1 MSVALQRPHL
11 PRIALWVWTL
21 AVVLVTLIPGIYL
34 VVRAGQ
40 AGLGGLVQILV
51 ESRAAELLVSSLL
64 LVGAVTA
71 VACVVGVILAFLV
84 ERTDLRGRRVWRVAL
99 ALPLAVPSYVAA
111 YAWVSTVG
119 AQGFWWSVVVLGLG
133 TYPYVFLS
141 VSAALRRANQNAE
154 DVARS
159 MGLSGWAVFGRV
171 TFPHLRPSMAAGAL
185 LVALY
190 ALSDFGAVSL
200 LRYDSFTRAIF
211 MSYRASFDRTTAAV
225 LALLLM
231 ACTLAITWAEI
242 RMRGRAARS
251 DAVAHRTQQ
260 PLLLGAWSTPASTA
274 AAVVLGLSLAYPLS
288 VVTGWTFAG
297 RSAGVDWADLGLA
310 TWSTLWICTLAA
322 AVIVAVCL
330 PVGWVT
336 GRSESR
342 ASAWVQHSLYVAHA
356 LPGLVVALAL
366 VFFSVRF
373 LEPWYQRTPVLI
385 LAYLVLF
392 APLAVGAIRSAVL
405 QCPPSLEEVAGSLGL
420 GPLATFFRVTLPLA
434 TPGVVS
440 GFVLVLLTAM
450 KELPATLL
458 LKPTGVDTLATRLWM
473 NTDNLAYAAAAPYG
487 VALVLAAV
495 PATLA
500 LSLAERGRRTP

>member
-1 MSVALQRPHL
+1 M
-11 PRIALWVWTL
+11 I
-21 AVVLVTLIPGIYL
+21 
-34 VVRAGQ
+34 
-40 AGLGGLVQILV
+40 
-51 ESRAAELLVSSLL
+51 ESRAAELLASSLL
-64 LVGAVTA
+64 LVIAVTA
-71 VACVVGVILAFLV
+71 VACVVGVGLAFLV
-84 ERTDLRGRRVWRVAL
+84 ERTDLRARWLWRVAL

-119 AQGFWWSVVVLGLG
+119 AQGFWWSVLVLGLG

-141 VSAALRRANQNAE
+141 VSAGLRRANQNAE

-159 MGLSGWAVFGRV
+159 LGLSGWAVFRRV

-231 ACTLAITWAEI
+231 VCTLGITWAEI
-242 RMRGRAARS
+242 RMRGRVGRS
-251 DAVAHRTQQ
+251 DTVAHRHQQ
-260 PLLLGAWSTPASTA
+260 RLTLGRWRGVA
-274 AAVVLGLSLAYPLS
+274 AGAAGVTIAVSLAYPLA
-288 VVTGWTFAG
+288 VVVGWTLVG
-297 RSAGVDWADLGLA
+297 SSGGVNWADLGLA
-310 TWSTLWICTLAA
+310 TWSTLWICVLGA

-330 PVGWVT
+330 PVGWLT
-336 GRSESR
+336 ARSHSR
-342 ASAWVQHSLYVAHA
+342 ASAWTQHSLYVAHA

-373 LEPWYQRTPVLI
+373 LEPWYQRIPVLI

-405 QCPPSLEEVAGSLGL
+405 QSSPALEDVSGSLGL
-420 GPLATFFRVTLPLA
+420 APLTTFRRVTLPLA
-434 TPGVVS
+434 APGVAS
-440 GFVLVLLTAM
+440 GFILVLLTAM

-473 NTDNLAYAAAAPYG
+473 YTDDLAYAAAAPYG
-487 VALVLAAV
+487 VALVLTAV
-495 PATLA
+495 LATLA
-500 LSLAERGRRTP
+500 LSVAEHGRRTT